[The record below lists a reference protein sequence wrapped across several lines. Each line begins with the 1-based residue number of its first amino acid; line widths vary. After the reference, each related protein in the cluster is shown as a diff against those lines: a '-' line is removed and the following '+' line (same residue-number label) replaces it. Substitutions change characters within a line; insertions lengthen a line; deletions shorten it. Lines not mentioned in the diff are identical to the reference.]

1 VEQCA
6 LGRSSLVLS
15 FRIAIWLSVL
25 WVGLAWAQIYKWT
38 DAQGT
43 VHLTDNPSRVPPE
56 YRSRVVVEQAIAP
69 ASPTTP
75 SDEATATPTD
85 PAAPGEPPSSAP
97 QRDRLGRGSDYWRTL
112 AQQWSARLQQS
123 TREHDR
129 LMSLYRYTRQ
139 LANSTRDA
147 SDRGRLEAEATRLEK
162 AIAAVE
168 AQISEAETMLQTTL
182 PLEARQLG
190 ADPDWL
196 KIPAVTQQ

>member
-1 VEQCA
+1 VGQRG
-6 LGRSSLVLS
+6 LGRPLVMLS

-25 WVGLAWAQIYKWT
+25 WAGFAWAQLYKWT

-56 YRSRVVVEQAIAP
+56 YRSRVVVEPATAP
-69 ASPTTP
+69 TSPATP
-75 SDEATATPTD
+75 SNEATATPAD

-97 QRDRLGRGSDYWRTL
+97 QLDRLGRGFDYWRTR
-112 AQQWSARLQQS
+112 AQQWSTRLQQA
-123 TREHDR
+123 TQERDR
-129 LMSLYRYTRQ
+129 LIPLYRYTRQ
-139 LANSTRDA
+139 LANSTRDVW
-147 SDRGRLEAEATRLEK
+147 DRGRLEAETTRLEK

-168 AQISEAETMLQTTL
+168 AQINEAETMLQTTL